1 MEEELVI
8 MILVDDYIITIYNTD
23 DIYIT
28 IN

>member
-1 MEEELVI
+1 MEKELVI
-8 MILVDDYIITIYNTD
+8 TILVDDYIITIYNTD